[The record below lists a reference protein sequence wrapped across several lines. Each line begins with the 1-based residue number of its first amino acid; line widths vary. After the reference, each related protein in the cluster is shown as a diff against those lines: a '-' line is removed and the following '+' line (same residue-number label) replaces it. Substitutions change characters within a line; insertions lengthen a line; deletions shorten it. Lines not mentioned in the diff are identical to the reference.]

1 MKKVLILILAMVL
14 SFSVF
19 ALAACQTPCETHV
32 DANHD
37 GICDVCATANLPVV
51 HADSNHDGKCDVCAA
66 DYREACADVNPLD
79 GKCDVCGAAVAHTCV
94 DTATV
99 DGKCDICGADVAHTC
114 VDTAPVD
121 GKCDICGADV
131 AHDHIDAEHNGK
143 CDICGTTVEVKH
155 VDNNHDGVCDVCQ
168 VGDLPYEHVDEDTNF
183 KCDVC
188 GKVLEHDCVDANTD
202 CWCDVCEAAMHA
214 DNNHDG
220 FCDVCDTS
228 TGEPEHVYVEGVC
241 SCGAKEEWLVVLT
254 AAQDYLRAAYI
265 EEPARTAG
273 DFKVLAQVPAGEG
286 FLPVTWTIELVSGG
300 NADSVKVGATEGTE
314 TTIEID
320 EEQMDVYYKL
330 IGTVTDTEGRKLSVS
345 FDRELPNYNLVNWKD
360 YVAAPKDYT
369 LSVQGVVTALTGK
382 SIGNSYNT
390 IYIQDNDGGYYI
402 YDLPSDPVADGIK
415 VGMTIKVRGVKD
427 IYSGTHEVKEA
438 VAEIVDQTIKT
449 VEPADYTTIYTNA
462 QSLKAEDLVA
472 KQGFLVTIKG
482 VQITGQNLDNGY
494 LKFKLGDLESY
505 IRISGSVCPLTKDE
519 QAKFKAD
526 HASHF
531 GWTANATGVIC
542 VYDGAFYL
550 TPVNANSFEYTALP
564 QLDEAGEVAFEKG
577 ALTLVETIV
586 KNSEIELPAKG
597 VSYADVTIAWDFK
610 AETAH
615 DCASISDG
623 KLHVELPA
631 EDTTITLVA
640 TLTSGSVSD
649 TKEISIVVKAP
660 TDFDIIT
667 FAEAEELAGTT
678 KDKYT
683 EEKYYIMGTIKEVY
697 NATYGNMYIVDD
709 KGNEFTVYGTYDA
722 TGANRYDKMENAPV
736 AGDVVV
742 VYGILGYYNA
752 PQMKNGWIV
761 ASYDVKTFAEATELA
776 GTTKDKYTEEK
787 HYMIGT
793 IKEVYNTT
801 YGNMYIKDAEGN
813 EFTVYGTYD
822 ATGASRYDKME
833 NAPVAGDVVVVYG
846 ILGYYNAPQMKN
858 GWIVAV
864 APAGEGGTDTPVEP
878 PVTDDPAADS
888 VLTIEQALA
897 LGASKAHNTYTTG
910 KYYVTGVI
918 TEVYNTQYGN
928 MKIADEAGNI
938 LTIYGTYDA
947 TGANRYD
954 AMATKPVA
962 GDTVK
967 IYGVIGQFNDTPQLK
982 NGWIV
987 EHTPAEGTDTPVEP
1001 PVEDETDAVAT
1012 ITFGADTNSKS
1023 VSSYT
1028 DTWTATVNGYT
1039 VTLKNFN
1046 NNQNQWAFIK
1056 CGRKNNASVGY
1067 IETAS
1072 FTEYKITSIVVTID
1086 AITASKVNSMKL
1098 YVYSDSALTQEVE
1111 VITVTPAT
1119 GDLTFEI
1126 ANPNTDLY
1134 YKFAFDCAS
1143 ASSNG
1148 LITVS
1153 KIAFYG
1159 TEPIVDENCTHD
1171 ALTKVEA
1178 KEATCGTVGN
1188 KEYYTCT
1195 CGKWFEDAAAET
1207 EITDK
1212 KSVEIAATG
1221 AHVDENNDY
1230 KCDGCGCVVA
1240 PAADSVLTVEQAL
1253 ALGAAHEHN
1262 TYTEGKYYVTGVI
1275 TEVYNTQY
1283 GNMKIKDAAG
1293 NILTIYG
1300 TYSADGSDR
1309 YDAMETKPVAGDT
1322 VKIYGIVGQFNGT
1335 PQLKNGWIVEH
1346 TLPHTCE
1353 SVCEICK
1360 KCLNETCTEAA
1371 CADKCEGHE
1380 PAVVLED
1387 VILNVSDL
1395 AAGTTVADAEL
1406 VEGSGIYTTAALSI
1420 DANDKSIDGFE
1431 FTLRLKLGGKLISS
1445 GEIAKGVKLDIKGA
1459 CTITVYGMASSG
1471 TATDRNLILVDS
1483 TLTTVGEPQNAPG
1496 SQINKLTF
1504 AATEAGTYYLGS
1516 DNSGINI
1523 YYIEINYTAE

>member
-79 GKCDVCGAAVAHTCV
+79 GKCDVCGADVAHTCVDTATVDGKCDICGAAVAHTCV

-99 DGKCDICGADVAHTC
+99 DGKCDICGADVAHN
-114 VDTAPVD
+114 
-121 GKCDICGADV
+121 
-131 AHDHIDAEHNGK
+131 HIDAEHNGK
-143 CDICGTTVEVKH
+143 CDICGATVEVKH

-168 VGDLPYEHVDEDTNF
+168 VGDLPYEHVDADTNF

-188 GKVLEHDCVDANTD
+188 DKVLEHDCVDANTD
-202 CWCDVCEAAMHA
+202 CLCDVCEAAMHV
-214 DNNHDG
+214 DVNHDDW
-220 FCDVCDTS
+220 CDNCEVDMP
-228 TGEPEHVYVEGVC
+228 GEPEHVYVEGVC
-241 SCGAKEEWLVVLT
+241 SCGLKEQWLTNLES
-254 AAQDYLRAAYI
+254 AYEYLRSSYI
-265 EEPARTAG
+265 EDPEATTV
-273 DFKVLAQVPAGEG
+273 DYKVVATVSIDGAGEYT
-286 FLPVTWTIELVSGG
+286 VTWSVEILELTEANK
-300 NADSVKVGATEGTE
+300 NAVKVGETAKDDNNQLL
-314 TTIEID
+314 TTIDVD
-320 EEQMDVYYKL
+320 EFCLSDVSYKL
-330 IGTVTDTEGRKLSVS
+330 IATISDADGHTTTVS
-345 FDRELPNYNLVNWKD
+345 FDRRVPMFKEATWEEYREACEAKD
-360 YVAAPKDYT
+360 GKT
-369 LSVQGVVTALTGK
+369 IISVKAYVTAVNADPESTSTGSVWAKDADGHGYYAYKPSLDK
-382 SIGNSYNT
+382 SITESRESILATFPVGAEVIITGTVSNQYGTCQHGAGCTILVTGNMAPEGWSNE
-390 IYIQDNDGGYYI
+390 
-402 YDLPSDPVADGIK
+402 P
-415 VGMTIKVRGVKD
+415 
-427 IYSGTHEVKEA
+427 
-438 VAEIVDQTIKT
+438 VDQTEAFSNAEHGKDVANLEQYFATMVTLKGVTMGSVNDLNHYFTLNGVQYIF
-449 VEPADYTTIYTNA
+449 YQNIYLMDEEASNA
-462 QSLKAEDLVA
+462 IDDKWVVGGKANVT
-472 KQGFLVTIKG
+472 GLVTTYSG
-482 VQITGQNLDNGY
+482 QFQIYPFSVDC
-494 LKFKLGDLESY
+494 LE
-505 IRISGSVCPLTKDE
+505 IVKEELTDAQVVERAKDALSVDPYVMK
-519 QAKFKAD
+519 
-526 HASHF
+526 
-531 GWTANATGVIC
+531 
-542 VYDGAFYL
+542 
-550 TPVNANSFEYTALP
+550 
-564 QLDEAGEVAFEKG
+564 AGE
-577 ALTLVETIV
+577 TT
-586 KNSEIELPAKG
+586 LPASIDG
-597 VSYADVTIAWDFK
+597 YDVAITWSLAEGKTYDF
-610 AETAH
+610 ATLT
-615 DCASISDG
+615 DG
-623 KLHVELPA
+623 KLVVANLPEKDTVVE
-631 EDTTITLVA
+631 LVA
-640 TLTSGSVSD
+640 TITKGNASD
-649 TKEISIVVKAP
+649 TKAISITVKSPA
-660 TDFDIIT
+660 FDIIS
-667 FAEAEELAGTT
+667 FAEATELAGTT
-678 KDKYT
+678 KDVYT
-683 EEKYYIMGTIKEVY
+683 EDKYYMIGTIKEVT
-697 NATYGNMYIVDD
+697 NTKYGNMTIVDD

-722 TGANRYDKMENAPV
+722 TGANRYDAIENAPV
-736 AGDVVV
+736 AG
-742 VYGILGYYNA
+742 
-752 PQMKNGWIV
+752 
-761 ASYDVKTFAEATELA
+761 E
-776 GTTKDKYTEEK
+776 
-787 HYMIGT
+787 
-793 IKEVYNTT
+793 
-801 YGNMYIKDAEGN
+801 
-813 EFTVYGTYD
+813 
-822 ATGASRYDKME
+822 
-833 NAPVAGDVVVVYG
+833 VVVVYG

-888 VLTIEQALA
+888 VLTIEQALT

-928 MKIADEAGNI
+928 MYIKDEAGNI

-947 TGANRYD
+947 TGANSYG

-967 IYGVIGQFNDTPQLK
+967 IYGIIGQYNDTPQLK

-1023 VSSYT
+1023 VSSYS

-1046 NNQNQWAFIK
+1046 NNQNKWAFIK
-1056 CGRKNNASVGY
+1056 CGRKDNASVGY

-1098 YVYSDSALTQEVE
+1098 YVYSDSSLTEEVE

-1119 GDLTFEI
+1119 GNLTFEI

-1148 LITVS
+1148 VITVS

-1230 KCDGCGCVVA
+1230 KCDGCGCAVA
-1240 PAADSVLTVEQAL
+1240 PAANSVLTVEQAL
-1253 ALGAAHEHN
+1253 ALGAAYEHN

-1275 TEVYNTQY
+1275 TEVTNTTY

-1322 VKIYGIVGQFNGT
+1322 VKIYGVIGQFSGT

-1387 VILNVSDL
+1387 VVVNVSDL

-1459 CTITVYGMASSG
+1459 CTITVYGMASTG